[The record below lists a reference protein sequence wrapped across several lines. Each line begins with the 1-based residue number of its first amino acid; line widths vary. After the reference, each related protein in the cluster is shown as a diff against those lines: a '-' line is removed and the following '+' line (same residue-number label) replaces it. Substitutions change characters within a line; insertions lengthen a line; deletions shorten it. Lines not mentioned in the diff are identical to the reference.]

1 MSPFPM
7 NEISLTS
14 QENRRNQTFSVD
26 KVVKLPE
33 ISALRGAHESKQEP
47 LLPSVQDKVV
57 KGLGVPLDVNQ
68 IIDFNVA
75 CSKGD

>member
-1 MSPFPM
+1 M
-7 NEISLTS
+7 NNVSLIS
-14 QENRRNQTFSVD
+14 QENWRKQTFSMD

-33 ISALRGAHESKQEP
+33 ISALRGAHESEQEP
-47 LLPSVQDKVV
+47 LLPSVEDKVV
-57 KGLGVPLDVNQ
+57 KGLSVPLDVNQ